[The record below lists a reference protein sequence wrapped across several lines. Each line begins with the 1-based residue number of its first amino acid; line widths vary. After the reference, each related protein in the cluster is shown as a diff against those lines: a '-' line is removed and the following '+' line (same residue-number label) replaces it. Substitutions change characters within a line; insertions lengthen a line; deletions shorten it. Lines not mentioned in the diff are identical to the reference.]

1 MRAVTM
7 PGALRGFACAM
18 AVLPWGFAGA
28 AQTDEPPGYV
38 RGKALFTTVQ
48 PACALCHTLQTAGA
62 EGQVG
67 PVLDD
72 LKPEAERVLRVL
84 RNGFGVMP
92 SYEGQLSEEDMRAL
106 ATFVS
111 HSTGGAPLPERR

>member
-1 MRAVTM
+1 MRAVTRL
-7 PGALRGFACAM
+7 GALRSFAGAM
-18 AVLPWGFAGA
+18 AVVLWGFAGG
-28 AQTDEPPGYV
+28 AQADEPTGYA
-38 RGKALFTTVQ
+38 RGKALFTTVK
-48 PACALCHTLQTAGA
+48 PACAVCHTLQAAGA

-67 PVLDD
+67 PALDE

-92 SYEGQLSEEDMRAL
+92 SYEGQISEEDMRAL

>member
-1 MRAVTM
+1 MRTATR
-7 PGALRGFACAM
+7 PGVLRSCAGAM
-18 AVLPWGFAGA
+18 AFLLWGCAGA
-28 AQTDEPPGYV
+28 AQADEPPGYV

-48 PACALCHTLQTAGA
+48 PACALCHTLQAAGA

-106 ATFVS
+106 AVFVS